1 MHHETLRHFGFLTV
15 SLEVVFRGKCFV
27 FGFKVRVAAVCVNP
41 PLVILAIVVYLVRLN
56 VLFVGYILSNNAL
69 MYNSP

>member
-15 SLEVVFRGKCFV
+15 SLEVVFHGKCLFLASK
-27 FGFKVRVAAVCVNP
+27 FRVAAVCVNP

-56 VLFVGYILSNNAL
+56 TCVVRGLHSVK
-69 MYNSP
+69 